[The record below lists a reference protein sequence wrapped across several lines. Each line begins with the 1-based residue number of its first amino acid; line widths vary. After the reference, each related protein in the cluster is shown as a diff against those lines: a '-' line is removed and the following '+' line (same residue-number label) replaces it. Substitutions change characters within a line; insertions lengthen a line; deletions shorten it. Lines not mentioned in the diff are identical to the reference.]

1 MTDFTDLIG
10 SIDRLRESVEQRFPI
25 FRNSTTGIEVT
36 QSIQYY
42 RSRSHLTDEADRMRD
57 NAATLIAFKPAIV
70 RVYVRPPILSPTG
83 TPVTG
88 TLLVERKPAFFGDW
102 KEVITLSPWLTSTMT
117 PVDDSY
123 ADERGI
129 IWNSL
134 NFRIPADK
142 FAGQM
147 RLTFTLDSGQITKT
161 TISAYLVQ
169 TLRVRVIPITYNGP
183 STANPT
189 PGNPATTLNLAAPTL
204 TDAQTT
210 AALALRMMPV
220 QQTGSFSSTGA
231 LTWTLP
237 LDDAVATPGACSP
250 NWNALLGAL
259 DGIRSKDGNRT
270 DVVYYGLLPTGTPLG
285 AVIGCGNDGIG
296 SATVGNERTF
306 VHEIG
311 HAYGFRHSPS
321 GNVGTPDPNYPVYE
335 PYMSASIGEYGIDIQ
350 SGDVFSPATSADY
363 MSYGPNRWMSL
374 YQHERLIN
382 HARLAPTWTK
392 DTGGLPRLPI
402 LYNPRFPWLPDPP
415 RPGGRWPEPQWPILD
430 ISQYA
435 VNPVIMVKGMIDDA
449 GVARVD
455 SVTRV
460 TANPTLG
467 GPELNWKL
475 QLIGEKGGVVARA
488 RLTRVVKHGGKGCGC
503 SSGTGHDGKTNE
515 LPLEFNAVI
524 PDVEPGSALRIL
536 DDKGSEIWER
546 RAPESPARF
555 TSSGGGLSDDGAK
568 LKLYWKLASHAGSD
582 DVSAQYSGDGGE
594 TWGVFVGR
602 LSDGSAESDITG
614 LPAGRVV
621 LRLLA
626 NDGFTTAVSD
636 SFEIKVPVLAPYPA
650 ILYPSEG
657 EAVVACEEIEVLGS
671 AVDQGGD
678 PVDDELLEWLVDG
691 NPVGS
696 GRAILVNLTAGDHK
710 LTLRTHTQPSAE
722 VTIACSATEIK
733 V

>member
-10 SIDRLRESVEQRFPI
+10 SIDRLRDSIEQRFNV

-57 NAATLIAFKPAIV
+57 NAVTLIAHKPAVV
-70 RVYVRPPILSPTG
+70 RVYVRPPLVSPSG

-88 TLLVERKPAFFGDW
+88 RLLVERKPTLFRDW
-102 KEVITLSPWLTSTMT
+102 EEVITLSPWLTSTMT
-117 PVDDSY
+117 PLDDSY
-123 ADERGI
+123 ADERGNP
-129 IWNSL
+129 WNSL
-134 NFRIPADK
+134 NFRVPADK

-169 TLRVRVIPITYNGP
+169 TLRLRVIPITYSGP

-189 PGNPATTLNLAAPTL
+189 PGNPATTLNLAAPNL
-204 TDAQTT
+204 ADAQAT

-231 LTWTLP
+231 LTWKLP
-237 LDDAVATPGACSP
+237 LDDAVTSDGGCSP
-250 NWNALLGAL
+250 NWNALIDELNR
-259 DGIRSKDGNRT
+259 IRREDGNRT
-270 DVVYYGLLPTGTPLG
+270 DVVYYGLLPAGTPLG

-296 SATVGNERTF
+296 SATVGNQRTF

-311 HAYGFRHSPS
+311 HAYGFQHSPS
-321 GNVGTPDPNYPVYE
+321 GNVGTPDPNYPKYE

-350 SGDVFSPATSADY
+350 SGDVFSPATSVDY

-382 HARLAPTWTK
+382 HPRLVPTWTR
-392 DTGGLPRLPI
+392 DRGGLPKVPI
-402 LYNPRFPWLPDPP
+402 LYDPKYSWFPEPP
-415 RPGGRWPEPQWPILD
+415 RPGGRWPDPRWPILD
-430 ISQYA
+430 ISQYT
-435 VNPVIMVKGMIDDA
+435 VNPVIVVKGMIDDD
-449 GVARVD
+449 GNVRVD
-455 SVTRV
+455 SVTRL
-460 TANPTLG
+460 TASPTLA

-488 RLTRVVKHGGKGCGC
+488 RLTRVVKHGGQGCGC
-503 SSGTGHDGKTNE
+503 TSGTGHDGKTNE
-515 LPLEFNAVI
+515 LPLEFHAVI
-524 PDVEPGSALRIL
+524 PDAQPGSALRIL
-536 DDKGSEIWER
+536 DDTGNEIWGR
-546 RAPESPARF
+546 KAPESPARF
-555 TSSGGGLSDDGAK
+555 ASAQGRLSDDGAK
-568 LKLYWKLASHAGSD
+568 LKLAWKMASRAGSD
-582 DVSAQYSGDGGE
+582 DVSAQYSSDGGE
-594 TWGVFVGR
+594 TWGALVGR
-602 LSDGSAESDITG
+602 LCDGAAETDTTG
-614 LPAGRVV
+614 LPAGRVL

-636 SFEIKVPVLAPYPA
+636 SFEIKVPIFAPYPA

-657 EAVVACEEIEVLGS
+657 EDVVAWEVIEVLGS
-671 AVDQGGD
+671 AVDQGGN

-691 NPVGS
+691 DAVGS
-696 GRAILVNLTAGDHK
+696 GRAVLLKLSPGDHK

-722 VTIACSATEIK
+722 VTVACSAIA
-733 V
+733 VNV